1 MQGRSRWLRALG
13 LIVLG
18 VLTWFMFAPAAVGGP
33 VTYLVTHGNSMEP
46 RVVQG
51 DLVVVRS
58 SGRYAVGDAVAYYSD
73 QLRVIAFHRI
83 AAISPEGRYTFKGDN
98 NSWLDPDK
106 PTVEA
111 LFGKEWL
118 HIPRGGIWLRRIA
131 NPVNLGALVFMLL
144 ILSSAAEAKNGRR
157 SHRRRRMP
165 DDSSGKAVF
174 APWWTTL
181 APATRTL
188 FTASAAAAAIGLLL
202 TFFTFTRPTTVSA
215 TTTSGGSSSG
225 ATVTFSYSAEV
236 TPSAAYQKSQVKSP
250 TPIFRTQINDVK
262 VNYAY
267 QGQSGTISTIARLS
281 TGSGWSWDLAL
292 AEPQTFDAN
301 DFAGGVTLNLEEIY
315 KIAARGAKAT
325 GLPADTLTVSVIPTI
340 QTDQGS
346 WQPKLDLNLGP
357 QTMTLAG
364 DEASLTVKQDA
375 AQSETTT
382 TTQVANKIFGIPV
395 TLLRLGS
402 ILLLIGGLVG
412 LTLAYL
418 AGRRQPPIRESEMIR
433 LQYGSLIVPVSEAP
447 KIKGMVIDVPDIDSL
462 AKLAQRY
469 VLLIL
474 MAHVNGMDVFIVQ
487 DEEVAYRY
495 VSRPAG
501 MPAQPHVDP
510 NSGVGLFN

>member
-1 MQGRSRWLRALG
+1 MRPVRFLGIAGALLTVWWLIGPSQFGGPTTFVSTFGVSMLPRVQAG
-13 LIVLG
+13 DLIVARRSPSYRVGEVG
-18 VLTWFMFAPAAVGGP
+18 VYTSDEL
-33 VTYLVTHGNSMEP
+33 N
-46 RVVQG
+46 
-51 DLVVVRS
+51 VVVAHRIIDVTPD
-58 SGRYAVGDAVAYYSD
+58 GRYV
-73 QLRVIAFHRI
+73 
-83 AAISPEGRYTFKGDN
+83 FKGDN
-98 NSWLDPDK
+98 NSWLDPDP

-111 LFGKEWL
+111 IKGKEWI
-118 HIPRGGIWLRRIA
+118 HIPQGGIWLHRIA
-131 NPVNLGALVFMLL
+131 NPVNLGALVFLL
-144 ILSSAAEAKNGRR
+144 SILSSAAEAKNGRR

-165 DDSSGKAVF
+165 NDSSGKAVF

-188 FTASAAAAAIGLLL
+188 FTASAAVAVVGLLL
-202 TFFTFTRPTTVSA
+202 AFFTFTRPTTVAA
-215 TTTSGGSSSG
+215 TTTSGGGSG
-225 ATVTFSYSAEV
+225 TGGTVTFSYSAEV

-301 DFAGGVTLNLEEIY
+301 DFADAVTLNLDEID

-346 WQPKLDLNLGP
+346 WQPKLDLNLNS

-375 AQSETTT
+375 AESATTT